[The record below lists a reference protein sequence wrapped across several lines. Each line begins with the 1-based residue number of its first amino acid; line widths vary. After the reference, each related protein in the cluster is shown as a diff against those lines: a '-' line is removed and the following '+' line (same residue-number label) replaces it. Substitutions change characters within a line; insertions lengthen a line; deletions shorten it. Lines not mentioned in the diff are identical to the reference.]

1 MVLFLAST
9 NNVHDLDYFLRMKR
23 IFLNN
28 IIVKPLC
35 KPYPN
40 SNTIVQVTQ
49 QQREIRSKKVRSKAN
64 NFHCCYNNQKFCFPL
79 NVSLVNLNKPAV

>member
-40 SNTIVQVTQ
+40 SNAIVQVTQ
-49 QQREIRSKKVRSKAN
+49 QQREI
-64 NFHCCYNNQKFCFPL
+64 
-79 NVSLVNLNKPAV
+79 